1 MTKFFDLVLC
11 FTMLF
16 GIAGL
21 SQSSMTVTE
30 KTDIEAVIVDT
41 ICTEIDSCFDT
52 ICVNNEIEDCN
63 IHYEKGPNEWYAFEE
78 SDFKYDYKPIPYTE
92 EELNVYTNI
101 IYRETGMG
109 LTTNAEVDK
118 YFVAIVGIMRILCEN
133 DRYKTITDMVSRS
146 NSFTYPTY
154 GNKSPF
160 DSISRPLEYKCWMLC
175 RDVAQNVL
183 NGTIPSYV
191 PYLPYGTFC
200 YWNDKND
207 TNMKQKYY
215 LETRGMCV
223 ATTCWGHSFYVIKGY
238 ERKEEIQYLIDND
251 RTCNP
256 TPKII
261 SNGIL
266 CNNTYAS
273 R

>member
-1 MTKFFDLVLC
+1 MTETVKNE
-11 FTMLF
+11 
-16 GIAGL
+16 INA
-21 SQSSMTVTE
+21 TVT
-30 KTDIEAVIVDT
+30 VDT
-41 ICTEIDSCFDT
+41 ICAEIDSCFDT
-52 ICVNNEIEDCN
+52 ICVNNEIKDCN
-63 IHYEKGPNEWYAFEE
+63 IHEEESPIHYEKGPNEWYAFEG

-109 LTTNAEVDK
+109 LTMNAEVDK
-118 YFVAIVGIMRILCEN
+118 YFVGIVGIMRTLFEN
-133 DRYKTITDMVSRS
+133 DRYKTITDMISKS
-146 NSFTYPTY
+146 NSFTYPAG
-154 GNKSPF
+154 GNRNPF
-160 DSISRPLEYKCWMLC
+160 DSTSRPLEYETWMFC
-175 RDVAQNVL
+175 NKVVKNVL
-183 NGTIPSYV
+183 DATIPSYV

-207 TNMKQKYY
+207 TNMKQRYY

-223 ATTCWGHSFYVIKGY
+223 ATTCWGHSYYVIKGY

-251 RTCNP
+251 RACNP